1 MFSQPELIIQQ
12 VDRIVRLLCG
22 RMPCMQYAHLADT
35 PDPLAAMADG
45 SIAPIAEATGYA
57 TLDELIAAGPDA
69 WAVGRE
75 AAAAALDS
83 DAARPLAEVKLA
95 APLRAPS
102 KIIAIGLNYM
112 DHIKETGLAEPRR
125 PLVFAK
131 FLNSL
136 AGPGDEIGWPDGLTE
151 KVDWEAE
158 LAAVVGRRL
167 RDVPVEEA
175 LGGIFGYTAANDVSA
190 RDLQFADEQ
199 WVRGKSL
206 DSFCPAGPGVVSA
219 EEFGDPQDKALWCR
233 VNGEVKQESN
243 TSLMIFGVAEI
254 VSFLSH
260 NFTLE
265 PGDLIL
271 TGTPWGCGGFADPP
285 EFLAAGDTVEVEVEG
300 IGVLRNP
307 VAGPRG

>member
-1 MFSQPELIIQQ
+1 
-12 VDRIVRLLCG
+12 
-22 RMPCMQYAHLADT
+22 MQYAHIADSPGALAVIDH
-35 PDPLAAMADG
+35 G
-45 SIAPIAEATGYA
+45 SVASIAEATGCA
-57 TLDELIAAGPDA
+57 TLDELIAGGPDV
-69 WAVGRE
+69 WADGR
-75 AAAAALDS
+75 AAAVAALDS
-83 DAARPLAEVKLA
+83 EGARPLAEVKLA

-112 DHIKETGLAEPRR
+112 DHVKETGLTEPPR

-136 AGPGDEIGWPDGLTE
+136 AGPGDEISWPAGLTE

-158 LAAVVGRRL
+158 LATVVGRQL
-167 RDVPVEEA
+167 RDVSVEDA
-175 LGGIFGYTAANDVSA
+175 LEGIFGYTVANDISA

-206 DSFCPAGPGVVSA
+206 DSFCPVGPGVVSA
-219 EEFGDPQDKALWCR
+219 EDFGDPQDKALLCR

-307 VAGPRG
+307 VSGPRG